1 MLRKLALLA
10 LAVGMVG
17 CGDEAEERQILLDY
31 VNSVRQMDAKNRQ
44 IAITIDQ
51 LRKPIAQTS
60 ERDLAEARQ
69 LINDYVTQL
78 QGLVPSDLDYSELR
92 VTHNRYVSKVTQAIK
107 LSGDEGRETKW
118 EKSNVD
124 IGVRHIEK
132 LTKRHYNGIDI
143 LWLRQ
148 KISDP
153 YPLVWP
159 SAD

>member
-10 LAVGMVG
+10 LAVGLVG

-31 VNSVRQMDAKNRQ
+31 VKAMSQMDAKNRQ
-44 IAITIDQ
+44 IVTTIEHLSKPIDQ
-51 LRKPIAQTS
+51 IS

-69 LINDYVTQL
+69 LINNYVTQL
-78 QGLVPSDLDYSELR
+78 QGLVPNDLDYSELR
-92 VTHNRYVSKVTQAIK
+92 VTHNRYISKVTQAVE
-107 LSGDEGRETKW
+107 LSADKGREMKR

-132 LTKRHYNGIDI
+132 LTKQHYNGIDI

-159 SAD
+159 ASQ

>member
-1 MLRKLALLA
+1 MPR
-10 LAVGMVG
+10 
-17 CGDEAEERQILLDY
+17 
-31 VNSVRQMDAKNRQ
+31 
-44 IAITIDQ
+44 
-51 LRKPIAQTS
+51 
-60 ERDLAEARQ
+60 
-69 LINDYVTQL
+69 
-78 QGLVPSDLDYSELR
+78 DLDYSELR

-124 IGVRHIEK
+124 VGVRHIEK
-132 LTKRHYNGIDI
+132 LTERHYNAIDI

-153 YPLVWP
+153 YPHAWS

>member
-1 MLRKLALLA
+1 MPR
-10 LAVGMVG
+10 
-17 CGDEAEERQILLDY
+17 
-31 VNSVRQMDAKNRQ
+31 
-44 IAITIDQ
+44 
-51 LRKPIAQTS
+51 
-60 ERDLAEARQ
+60 
-69 LINDYVTQL
+69 
-78 QGLVPSDLDYSELR
+78 DLDYSELR

-132 LTKRHYNGIDI
+132 LTERHYNGIDI

-148 KISDP
+148 KSSDP

>member
-1 MLRKLALLA
+1 M
-10 LAVGMVG
+10 
-17 CGDEAEERQILLDY
+17 
-31 VNSVRQMDAKNRQ
+31 
-44 IAITIDQ
+44 
-51 LRKPIAQTS
+51 
-60 ERDLAEARQ
+60 
-69 LINDYVTQL
+69 TQL
-78 QGLVPSDLDYSELR
+78 QGLVPRDLDYSELR
-92 VTHNRYVSKVTQAIK
+92 VTHNRYVSKVRQAIK
-107 LSGDEGRETKW
+107 LSGDKVRETEW

-132 LTKRHYNGIDI
+132 LTERHYNAIDI

>member
-1 MLRKLALLA
+1 M
-10 LAVGMVG
+10 
-17 CGDEAEERQILLDY
+17 
-31 VNSVRQMDAKNRQ
+31 
-44 IAITIDQ
+44 
-51 LRKPIAQTS
+51 
-60 ERDLAEARQ
+60 
-69 LINDYVTQL
+69 

-132 LTKRHYNGIDI
+132 LTERHYNGIDI

>member
-1 MLRKLALLA
+1 
-10 LAVGMVG
+10 
-17 CGDEAEERQILLDY
+17 
-31 VNSVRQMDAKNRQ
+31 MDAKSWQ
-44 IAITIDQ
+44 IAITIEQ
-51 LRKPIAQTS
+51 LRKPIAQIS

-143 LWLRQ
+143 F
-148 KISDP
+148 
-153 YPLVWP
+153 
-159 SAD
+159 